1 MHRIGPIAWFRA
13 GARDDFRV
21 VWGMDADN
29 RQRFDELLEQVIE
42 DLPEAVHELFDEVP
56 LIVDDR
62 PDDALVR
69 RLAIDFE
76 IPDEPGELERFARE
90 LCGLHS
96 GRMLTERSVD
106 DPADVPEDIRIFREG
121 IVGIAGGWDGPRSE
135 VDGAIAEQI
144 RITILHEVG
153 HHFGLDEDDLERLGY
168 D

>member
-1 MHRIGPIAWFRA
+1 MRSLPPA
-13 GARDDFRV
+13 V
-21 VWGMDADN
+21 
-29 RQRFDELLEQVIE
+29 L
-42 DLPEAVHELFDEVP
+42 DLFEEVP

-62 PDDALVR
+62 PDPVLLGN
-69 RLAIDFE
+69 LAADFE
-76 IPDEPGELERFARE
+76 IPDEPEELEAFAQE

-106 DPADVPEDIRIFREG
+106 DLADVPEDIRIFREG
-121 IVGIAGGWDGPRSE
+121 IIGIAGGWEGSAEQADE
-135 VDGAIAEQI
+135 AVAEQI